1 MKPDTSDWRNEGSY
15 DFFDTLAIEG
25 LAWECLRRCP
35 PYQEHYARLVAAS
48 TETLPLP
55 PETQQRWGLRFRCKT
70 QSFSGAAAGGMVA
83 IEQSSRS
90 RPDPPTRIPALRR
103 HHSRPQARRGA

>member
-15 DFFDTLAIEG
+15 DSFDTLAIEG
-25 LAWECLRRCP
+25 LAWECLRRYR

-70 QSFSGAAAGGMVA
+70 QSLSGAAAGGVVA
-83 IEQSSRS
+83 IEQSSPR
-90 RPDPPTRIPALRR
+90 RPDAAARLPALRPQY
-103 HHSRPQARRGA
+103 SRR